1 MLYPLAGFMAAWI
14 LAAPAGRGQN
24 ITPPNLAPT
33 KPAPAGVTAPDDRA
47 PDAPLVR
54 AGEVRPAPGGW
65 VMREAAAERARQLG
79 FSPAA
84 EALLQEL
91 LESPETPET
100 EKGHLRLDLAGALLD
115 QGRLADAEQA
125 LAGIA
130 GPRPGA
136 YHLRAGLIAAYRRQ
150 VDAARGEAAQVH
162 AEELPPAD
170 RGWAHFLQGMLAEL
184 TGDLKRSNA
193 AYEEATKAAVS
204 ELQRARFQL
213 EQLRVRLLSGPA
225 TEQEAANLKQNMERL
240 QGQKPGYAAARYY
253 AVALNALGR
262 RAEAVTVLQRQL
274 QSLPPELRQELDDM
288 RLLLGLIAGPESGV
302 GRNALFGLLDRAV
315 TSEPQRMALQLLARA
330 SASGAARAEFRAKLD
345 QLIAAPTPHPILEDL
360 LVFRAQVALAEQNY
374 GRAEEDAKT
383 LLERFPGSQLKAQAL
398 SVLTGVAWELRRY
411 RTAADYAA
419 QLRQELPAGD
429 PRAQLGVLVADAYFR
444 AGDFKNAADAYGSAQ
459 REPPAAVAP
468 GQLLFQR
475 VLAEINAGRL
485 DAAQALLDEP
495 ARAAGIDA
503 ASRWQ
508 AEWNLAKALQVDGQT
523 AQALARV
530 TRLQG
535 EAGTAA
541 LPPDLLVR
549 MAWLQARLAF
559 ESGSPAE
566 AIRLV
571 DALLAAPATAALPA
585 ALRTDVTSTSLLL
598 KAQGLLAL
606 SKTRPAAAQEGL
618 DLLKKLRADHPEAD
632 AAVYSFIA
640 EADYYAARNEIV
652 AAQTLFTSL
661 ADQHPESTYAPF
673 ALFEA
678 ALTVERR
685 GQDNYYEEAYR
696 LIERLVTTYPKS
708 DLVFY
713 ARLKEGDLLRKL
725 NRFGP
730 AQQAY
735 ELLANDF
742 AQHQDVL
749 LAQLALAD
757 CHYAQ
762 AASDPSHW
770 ESAAVIYERLQDL
783 PTAPLDLRVEAGF
796 KHGYALAKRGVPA
809 RAQAAWMLVINTF
822 LLDPARAVG
831 LGAKGRYW
839 MSRVLLELGDFYEK
853 GANLD
858 EARRAYELLL
868 REGLPGETLAQQ
880 RLARFNAERAGGAAN
895 PESTHGPNPDRQ

>member
-1 MLYPLAGFMAAWI
+1 MHRPKWNPLAGFMAAWV
-14 LAAPAGRGQN
+14 LAALAARGQN
-24 ITPPNLAPT
+24 ITPPNMAATGDNP
-33 KPAPAGVTAPDDRA
+33 PG
-47 PDAPLVR
+47 APLLR
-54 AGEVRPAPGGW
+54 AGEVKPAPGGW

-91 LESPETPET
+91 LQAPETPGA
-100 EKGHLRLDLAGALLD
+100 EKNRLQLELAGALLD
-115 QGRLADAEQA
+115 QGRLDDAERA
-125 LAGIA
+125 LAGFSGA
-130 GPRPGA
+130 RPAA

-150 VDAARGEAAQVH
+150 LDAARGEAAQVRG
-162 AEELPPAD
+162 EELPPAE
-170 RGWAHFLQGMLAEL
+170 RGWAQFLQGMIAEL

-193 AYEEATKAAVS
+193 AYEEAAKSAVS

-213 EQLRVRLLSGPA
+213 EQLRVRLLSSPA

-262 RAEAVTVLQRQL
+262 RAEAVSVLQRQL

-288 RLLLGLIAGPESGV
+288 RLLLGLIAGAESGV
-302 GRNALFGLLDRAV
+302 GRNALFGLLDQAV
-315 TSEPQRMALQLLARA
+315 TTEPQRMALQLLARA
-330 SASGAARAEFRAKLD
+330 SNNGNARAEFRAKLD

-360 LVFRAQVALAEQNY
+360 LVFRAQVALAEQNH

-383 LLERFPGSQLKAQAL
+383 LLERFPGSQLKPQAL

-429 PRAQLGVLVADAYFR
+429 ARAQLGVLVADAYFR

-459 REPPAAVAP
+459 REAPAAVEP

-475 VLAEINAGRL
+475 VLAEISAGRL

-495 ARAAGIDA
+495 AGAAGIDA
-503 ASRWQ
+503 ESRWQ
-508 AEWNLAKALQVDGQT
+508 AEWNLAKALQVAGQT
-523 AQALARV
+523 EQALRRV
-530 TRLQG
+530 TRLVGQ
-535 EAGTAA
+535 AGTAS
-541 LPPDLLVR
+541 LLPDLLVR

-559 ESGSPAE
+559 ESGAPAE

-571 DALLAAPATAALPA
+571 DALLGAPATGALPVP
-585 ALRTDVTSTSLLL
+585 LRTDVTGTSLLL
-598 KAQGLLAL
+598 KAQALLAL
-606 SKTRPAAAQEGL
+606 SKARPAAAQEGL
-618 DLLKKLRADHPEAD
+618 DLLKKLRADHPGAD
-632 AAVYSFIA
+632 AAIYSFIA

-652 AAQTLFTSL
+652 TAQTLFTSL
-661 ADQHPESTYAPF
+661 ADQHPDSTYAPF

-725 NRFGP
+725 NRFGL
-730 AQQAY
+730 AQRVY
-735 ELLANDF
+735 ELLVNDF
-742 AQHQDVL
+742 SQHQDVL

-762 AASDPSHW
+762 TANDPTHW
-770 ESAAVIYERLQDL
+770 ESAAAIYERLQDL
-783 PTAPLDLRVEAGF
+783 PTAPVDLRVEAGF
-796 KHGYALAKRGVPA
+796 KHGYALAKRGTSD
-809 RAQAAWMLVINTF
+809 RAQAAWMLVINSF
-822 LLDPARAVG
+822 LLDSARAVE

-839 MSRVLLELGDFYEK
+839 MSRVLLELGDLYEK
-853 GANLD
+853 EAKLD

-868 REGLPGETLAQQ
+868 KERLPGETLAQQ
-880 RLARFNAERAGGAAN
+880 RLARFGAGRNGGAAK
-895 PESTHGPNPDRQ
+895 PE

>member
-1 MLYPLAGFMAAWI
+1 MHRPMSHPLAAIMAVWV
-14 LAAPAGRGQN
+14 LAAAAGRGQDV
-24 ITPPNLAPT
+24 TPPNMT
-33 KPAPAGVTAPDDRA
+33 APADNAPV
-47 PDAPLVR
+47 APLVR
-54 AGEVRPAPGGW
+54 AGEARPAPGAW

-91 LESPETPET
+91 LQSPDTPGA
-100 EKGHLRLDLAGALLD
+100 EKSHLLLELTGAWLD
-115 QGRLADAEQA
+115 QGRLEDAEHA
-125 LAGIA
+125 LAGF
-130 GPRPGA
+130 PGTRTSA

-150 VDAARGEAAQVH
+150 LDAARGEAGQVRG
-162 AEELPPAD
+162 EELPPAE
-170 RGWAHFLQGMLAEL
+170 RGWAHFLLGMIAEL

-193 AYEEATKAAVS
+193 AYEEATKSAVS
-204 ELQRARFQL
+204 DLQRARFQL
-213 EQLRVRLLSGPA
+213 EQLRVRLLSSPA

-240 QGQKPGYAAARYY
+240 QGQKPGYASARYY

-262 RAEAVTVLQRQL
+262 KAEAVAVLQRQL

-288 RLLLGLIAGPESGV
+288 RLLLGLIAGAESGV
-302 GRNALFGLLDRAV
+302 GRNALFGLLERAV
-315 TSEPQRMALQLLARA
+315 TSAPQRMALQLLARA
-330 SASGAARAEFRAKLD
+330 SSDGTARAEFRAKLD

-360 LVFRAQVALAEQNY
+360 LVFRAQVALGEKNY

-383 LLERFPGSQLKAQAL
+383 LLERFPGSQLKPQAL

-429 PRAQLGVLVADAYFR
+429 ARAQLGVLVADAYFH

-459 REPPAAVAP
+459 HELPAAVEP

-485 DAAQALLDEP
+485 DAAQTLLDEP
-495 ARAAGIDA
+495 AGAAGIDA
-503 ASRWQ
+503 VSRWR

-523 AQALARV
+523 AQALKRV
-530 TRLQG
+530 TRLVGQ
-535 EAGTAA
+535 AGTAA
-541 LPPDLLVR
+541 LPPELLVR

-571 DALLAAPATAALPA
+571 DALLGTPATGALPVP
-585 ALRTDVTSTSLLL
+585 LRSDVTSTSILL
-598 KAQGLLAL
+598 KAQALLAL
-606 SKTRPAAAQEGL
+606 SKARPAAAEEGL
-618 DLLKKLRADHPEAD
+618 DLLKKLRADHPDAD

-661 ADQHPESTYAPF
+661 ADRHPDSTYAPF

-730 AQQAY
+730 AQRVY
-735 ELLANDF
+735 ELLVNDF
-742 AQHQDVL
+742 AQHRDVL

-762 AASDPSHW
+762 TASDPTHW
-770 ESAAVIYERLQDL
+770 ESAAAIYERLQDL
-783 PTAPLDLRVEAGF
+783 PTAPIDLRVEAGF
-796 KHGYALAKRGVPA
+796 KHGYALAKRAASA
-809 RAQAAWMLVINTF
+809 RAQATWMLVMNTF
-822 LLDPARAVG
+822 LLDPARAAE

-839 MSRVLLELGDFYEK
+839 MSRVLLELGDLYEK
-853 GANLD
+853 EAKLD

-868 REGLPGETLAQQ
+868 QQKLPGETLAQQ
-880 RLARFNAERAGGAAN
+880 RLARFGAERAGGEKN
-895 PESTHGPNPDRQ
+895 GVGP

>member
-1 MLYPLAGFMAAWI
+1 MLYPLAGFMAAWV
-14 LAAPAGRGQN
+14 LAALAGRGQTITLPN
-24 ITPPNLAPT
+24 MTPPNA
-33 KPAPAGVTAPDDRA
+33 APAGVTAPAGSA
-47 PDAPLVR
+47 PGAPLVR
-54 AGEVRPAPGGW
+54 AGEVKPAAGGW
-65 VMREAAAERARQLG
+65 VIREAAAERARQLG

-91 LESPETPET
+91 LESPETPAG
-100 EKGHLRLDLAGALLD
+100 EKGHLRLELAGALLD

-125 LAGIA
+125 LAGFP
-130 GPRPGA
+130 GPRPAA

-150 VDAARGEAAQVH
+150 LDAARGEAAQVRV
-162 AEELPPAD
+162 EELPPAE
-170 RGWAHFLQGMLAEL
+170 RGWAHFLQGMMAEL
-184 TGDLKRSNA
+184 MGDLKRSNA
-193 AYEEATKAAVS
+193 AYEEATKSAVS

-262 RAEAVTVLQRQL
+262 QAEAVTVLQRQL
-274 QSLPPELRQELDDM
+274 QSLPPEFRQELDDM
-288 RLLLGLIAGPESGV
+288 RLLLGLIAGAESGV

-330 SASGAARAEFRAKLD
+330 SNNGTARTEFRAKLD

-398 SVLTGVAWELRRY
+398 SVLTGVAWELRRF

-429 PRAQLGVLVADAYFR
+429 ARAQLGVLVADAYFR

-459 REPPAAVAP
+459 REPPEAVAP

-485 DAAQALLDEP
+485 DAAQTLLDEP
-495 ARAAGIDA
+495 AGSAGIDA
-503 ASRWQ
+503 VSRWQ
-508 AEWNLAKALQVDGQT
+508 AEWNLAQALQVDGQT
-523 AQALARV
+523 AQALKRV
-530 TRLQG
+530 TRLVG
-535 EAGTAA
+535 EPGATALKA
-541 LPPDLLVR
+541 DLFVR

-571 DALLAAPATAALPA
+571 DVLLAAPATGALPIP
-585 ALRTDVTSTSLLL
+585 LRNDVTSTSILL
-598 KAQGLLAL
+598 KAQALLAL

-618 DLLKKLRADHPEAD
+618 DLLKKLRADHPDAD

-661 ADQHPESTYAPF
+661 ADQHPDSPYAPF

-685 GQDNYYEEAYR
+685 GQDNYYEEADR

-725 NRFGP
+725 NRFGQ
-730 AQQAY
+730 AQQVY
-735 ELLANDF
+735 ELLVNDP

-770 ESAAVIYERLQDL
+770 ESAATIYERLQDL
-783 PTAPLDLRVEAGF
+783 PTAPVDLRVEAGF
-796 KHGYALAKRGVPA
+796 KHGYALAKRGAAA
-809 RAQAAWMLVINTF
+809 RAQATWMLVINSF
-822 LLDPARAVG
+822 LLDATRAAE

-839 MSRVLLELGDFYEK
+839 MSRVLLELGDLYEK
-853 GANLD
+853 EAKLD

-868 REGLPGETLAQQ
+868 REKLPGGTLAEQ
-880 RLARFNAERAGGAAN
+880 RLARFGPGRAGGEAKT
-895 PESTHGPNPDRQ
+895 E